1 MSDTTIPKTKEE
13 IIKGHYTCTCAEI
26 YWSRNMS
33 DLSCVLHEQ
42 GGEIGLIM
50 DEYAQQQAV
59 SFIEWAWNNGW
70 QPYDAH
76 DRWIN
81 TDQGNVV
88 LPTPSV
94 YESFLY
100 ESFL

>member
-1 MSDTTIPKTKEE
+1 MSDTTIPKTKHE
-13 IIKGHYTCTCAEI
+13 I
-26 YWSRNMS
+26 
-33 DLSCVLHEQ
+33 LSGQLEYYLLTVNDISM
-42 GGEIGLIM
+42 GTDAIPSAISKSM
-50 DEYAQQQAV
+50 DNYAKQQAV

-94 YESFLY
+94 YESFLIAQTK
-100 ESFL
+100 SKQ